1 MYVHLFYLQPE
12 SYDPA
17 LAAESIHPDLDSIK
31 AIKRAIQIKQILDG
45 LGLYVMLNQLPKE
58 ENYID
63 SLTNQNYYTPFQA
76 ELPQVYLEK
85 IGTKWYYSAETIDV
99 VPELHRKIY
108 PLGADILMRILPK
121 KAGFKILGL
130 KLWQWLGIGLT
141 LVFSFLLHFILR
153 NIIRPLIRILSKSR
167 INFEFVPL
175 PQFTKLARYLSFLL
189 IGWFIRIIIPALQLN
204 IETSSFVQKAIS
216 IFMIVIVT
224 LIILLLITIGLERA
238 KTLALKTDSRMD
250 DQLIPLLNRI
260 IKIIVVIIAVIAILR
275 LMNVNVTALIA
286 GISIGGLA
294 LALAAQDTVKNLI
307 GSVMIFID
315 QPFQMGDYIM
325 GGDFEGTVEEIG
337 FRTTRIR
344 TVDTSIVAVPNGS
357 IANMSV
363 KNLGVRVFRIF
374 NITLGITYDSTPEQI
389 QDFIGRL
396 KQMILS
402 NEMISHETY
411 YVHFKELADSSLNI
425 MFRCYLKT
433 ATYAEE
439 LQLKEELL
447 LEILRIARDCGVSF
461 AFPSTSI
468 YMENNQED
476 SAIQPNLNS

>member
-1 MYVHLFYLQPE
+1 
-12 SYDPA
+12 
-17 LAAESIHPDLDSIK
+17 
-31 AIKRAIQIKQILDG
+31 
-45 LGLYVMLNQLPKE
+45 
-58 ENYID
+58 
-63 SLTNQNYYTPFQA
+63 
-76 ELPQVYLEK
+76 
-85 IGTKWYYSAETIDV
+85 
-99 VPELHRKIY
+99 
-108 PLGADILMRILPK
+108 
-121 KAGFKILGL
+121 
-130 KLWQWLGIGLT
+130 
-141 LVFSFLLHFILR
+141 
-153 NIIRPLIRILSKSR
+153 
-167 INFEFVPL
+167 VPL

-189 IGWFIRIIIPALQLN
+189 IGWFIRIIVPALQLN

-315 QPFQMGDYIM
+315 QPFQMGD
-325 GGDFEGTVEEIG
+325 
-337 FRTTRIR
+337 
-344 TVDTSIVAVPNGS
+344 NGS

-476 SAIQPNLNS
+476 SAIQPNLKS